1 MLEYDR
7 IDVSEGIDV
16 NKTKDSR
23 RCTIHIYYYFLE
35 AILDFR
41 QTYVMVLMI

>member
-16 NKTKDSR
+16 NNINYSR
-23 RCTIHIYYYFLE
+23 ECINCHSGTFSRY
-35 AILDFR
+35 ILDFR
-41 QTYVMVLMI
+41 QTYVIVDII